1 MEFCPSQLINL
12 PPDCH
17 VCSYR
22 FMDMF
27 PDTAMVR
34 EIQQELDKVI
44 QQGVRSITRL
54 IRATEP
60 AMAETLQMR
69 GSRRV
74 LSGISAS
81 PQLPSGK
88 GQRGQK
94 SIRDPKEN
102 SLSDR
107 LMKDGLL
114 TPDLLRQLQ
123 QEWAKVQNSENQ
135 RALDTDNHRTNKGK
149 GRNKK

>member
-1 MEFCPSQLINL
+1 MEFSPSQFINL
-12 PPDCH
+12 PPECH

-69 GSRRV
+69 GSTRV

-81 PQLPSGK
+81 PQLPSSK
-88 GQRGQK
+88 GQGGQK
-94 SIRDPKEN
+94 SIRDSTEN
-102 SLSDR
+102 TLSDR
-107 LMKDGLL
+107 LVKDGLL

-123 QEWAKVQNSENQ
+123 QEWAKVQNSEN
-135 RALDTDNHRTNKGK
+135 RALGTDHHRTSKGK